1 MDLSVDIR
9 HLNEQLILLAQKTSL
24 IDPSMAQIFFGISPE
39 LARFFAR
46 LNVHQCKHLARLDVP
61 LFVLRDADNTAF
73 WGQIFDAL
81 ASDSR
86 AVIDNVSTISLLK
99 LTDPKRSTLSPVS
112 TLTKNDQ
119 HER

>member
-24 IDPSMAQIFFGISPE
+24 IDPGMAQIFFGISPD

-46 LNVHQCKHLARLDVP
+46 LNVQQRKHLAQLDVP
-61 LFVLRDADNTAF
+61 LFVLRDADNAAF

-81 ASDSR
+81 GSDSR

-99 LTDPKRSTLSPVS
+99 LTDPKR
-112 TLTKNDQ
+112 TKIVPATTRPGNES